1 MNLVGLLQYTA
12 IVYGFMAD
20 ILVFNETI
28 RTLDVLGALVI
39 VSITV
44 GVSLYKVR
52 SKANHN
58 DQTMTKS

>member
-28 RTLDVLGALVI
+28 RMLDVFGALVI

-44 GVSLYKVR
+44 GVSLYKVS

>member
-1 MNLVGLLQYTA
+1 MLQYTA

-28 RTLDVLGALVI
+28 RVLDILGALVI

-58 DQTMTKS
+58 DQTVTKS